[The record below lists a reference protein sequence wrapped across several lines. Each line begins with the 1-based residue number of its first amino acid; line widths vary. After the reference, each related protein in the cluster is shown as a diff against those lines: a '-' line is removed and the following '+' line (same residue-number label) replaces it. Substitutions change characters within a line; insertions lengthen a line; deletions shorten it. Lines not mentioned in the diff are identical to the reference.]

1 MHCKTAMVAQL
12 LTASNEDGFGPIRV
26 LRSTQEN
33 PRDMLSFEAVIFQ
46 RSAQSAEQALGR
58 TR

>member
-1 MHCKTAMVAQL
+1 MHCKTAVVAQL
-12 LTASNEDGFGPIRV
+12 LTASNEDGFAPIRL

-33 PRDMLSFEAVIFQ
+33 PRDMLSFEAVISQ
-46 RSAQSAEQALGR
+46 NSAQNPP

>member
-12 LTASNEDGFGPIRV
+12 LTASNEDGFGPIRL

-33 PRDMLSFEAVIFQ
+33 SQDMLSFEAVIYQ
-46 RSAQSAEQALGR
+46 KSAQIRRAGTWAD
-58 TR
+58 